1 MPFAAHYKDGGGGTD
16 LQSRIQADTKLFDGL
31 GWTQIVSAGSLLGL
45 TTAATAVVSSGLVEK
60 VSKTLKIKKRP
71 VLHAAISGIIIGVL
85 TILIENYLYQGTIA
99 CIISRNQGGK
109 VYYQRADEGAATDQ
123 PEATIPPGED
133 ATDATNA
140 YEVNNS
146 DITFMQIWA
155 RCGWQGTTE

>member
-1 MPFAAHYKDGGGGTD
+1 MSLASTYKDGPG
-16 LQSRIQADTKLFDGL
+16 QSKIQAGTKLFDGL

-60 VSKTLKIKKRP
+60 VSKTLKVKKRP

-109 VYYQRADEGAATDQ
+109 VYYQTDDEGATTAQPAT
-123 PEATIPPGED
+123 TIPPGQDE
-133 ATDATNA
+133 TDASAT

-146 DITFMQIWA
+146 DLGFMQIWS
-155 RCGWQGTTE
+155 RCGWQGTADP